1 VKVGDL
7 VMFESDVPKS
17 QRWEGGEYTRTGIV
31 VAELPGD
38 YIEAPAVSV
47 LWSSGELVERVPP
60 RILEVIS
67 ESR

>member
-1 VKVGDL
+1 MKVGDL
-7 VMFESDVPKS
+7 VKFEANNAIGSV
-17 QRWEGGEYTRTGIV
+17 GVIV
-31 VAELPGD
+31 AMLPRD
-38 YIEAPAVSV
+38 RILASAVSV

>member
-1 VKVGDL
+1 ML
-7 VMFESDVPKS
+7 ESDVMIGLK
-17 QRWEGGEYTRTGIV
+17 YDNIITGIV

-38 YIEAPAVSV
+38 YILAPAVSV
-47 LWSSGELVERVPP
+47 LWASGELAERVPP